1 MNDDQLMTAVR
12 DSFADVRL
20 DAPAEQAV
28 RRGQVLRGRGRAYRT
43 AGAIGVAALAGAAV
57 LVVNGVGRTTVN
69 IPVITGPPQA
79 LTAPSGFGT
88 PRASA
93 VAGASQGATLDDWT
107 VTKGPDGAINVTVR
121 QLENAAGLQSA
132 LRADGIPV
140 QVAFQPGELS
150 DTPPLPADCA
160 DVAMSDEAN
169 AKLQAKI
176 LGNAIPTTFSEGIA
190 LTIYPQQ
197 IPSGVGIY
205 LAIQSGSNSH
215 AWGWGLDLVQATQ
228 ACTG

>member
-28 RRGQVLRGRGRAYRT
+28 RRGQVLRGRRRAYRA
-43 AGAIGVAALAGAAV
+43 AGAVGVAALAGVAV
-57 LVVNGVGRTTVN
+57 AGASGIGRTTVN
-69 IPVITGPPQA
+69 LPVTVPPPA
-79 LTAPSGFGT
+79 LTAPSGVGT

-93 VAGASQGATLDDWT
+93 VAGPGQSATLDAWT
-107 VTKGPDGAINVTVR
+107 VTKGPDGAIEVTVR

-132 LRADGIPV
+132 LRADGIPI

-150 DTPPLPADCA
+150 DSPPLPADCA
-160 DVAMSDEAN
+160 NVAMSDEAN

-176 LGNAIPTTFSEGIA
+176 LGMSVPTMFGQGIA

-197 IPSGVGIY
+197 VPRGVGIY
-205 LAIQSGSNSH
+205 LAIQSGSDSRS
-215 AWGWGLDLVQATQ
+215 WGWGLDLVQATH